1 MRVAFQF
8 FGGEGWLGG
17 FHYLATLLSALKEH
31 AADDV
36 EAVLL
41 TPPGVDPQLLQRLR
55 PHLTA
60 DPVQLPLA
68 GGPATTLGDLA
79 RRRAGRVEEVCR
91 REGVDVVYQHAEW
104 LGSRFGLPTLAWLG
118 DFQHRVLPEMFG
130 RRLAWRREA
139 RFRAVLRS
147 ATLLYV
153 LSESDKQLGDACYP
167 RAAPKL
173 RALPFAVGLPTEAFT
188 CDPVETRERHGL
200 PERFVLFPGQLW
212 RHKNYLAVVEA
223 VAKLKAAGILVT
235 VVSCGNPVDLRDPG
249 HAQRVRARIAELG
262 VVEQFRLLGLVP
274 RPEVW
279 ALARASTAVIN
290 PSLYEG
296 WSTPVEEAKSIGAPL
311 LLSDLPVH
319 REQRP
324 AVATY
329 FDPRDPDAIAA
340 ALDGHG
346 TSTSPDRDRRPS
358 TGLRGSSLGGGAPL
372 PPASWPWHAKRSS
385 GQPAEASRSLPAQ
398 PWWGKVQEPAAIAEE
413 QGGGAGRQHAGNM
426 SGEVDPHPSMRIE
439 QLEDGVTSPARSRPS
454 TRRCCRRR

>member
-1 MRVAFQF
+1 MRVAFQL

-41 TPPGVDPQLLQRLR
+41 TPPGVDPQLVQRLR
-55 PHLTA
+55 PNLTA

-68 GGPATTLGDLA
+68 GGPATTLGELA

-153 LSESDKQLGDACYP
+153 LSEADKRLGDGFYP

-173 RALPFAVGLPTEAFT
+173 RALPFAVGLPDEAFSS
-188 CDPVETRERHGL
+188 DPVATRERHGL

-212 RHKNYLAVVEA
+212 RHKNHLAVVEA
-223 VAKLKAAGILVT
+223 VALLKAAGTAVT
-235 VVSCGNPVDLRDPG
+235 VVSCGNLVDQRDPS
-249 HAQRVRARIAELG
+249 HAPRVRRRITDLG
-262 VVEQFRLLGLVP
+262 LTDEFRLLGLVP

-279 ALARASTAVIN
+279 SLARASAAVVN

-324 AVATY
+324 PVVSF
-329 FDPRDPDAIAA
+329 FDPRDPDDIARVLEA
-340 ALDGHG
+340 AWHEHPPGPR
-346 TSTSPDRDRRPS
+346 PDAERR
-358 TGLRGSSLGGGAPL
+358 A
-372 PPASWPWHAKRSS
+372 
-385 GQPAEASRSLPAQ
+385 
-398 PWWGKVQEPAAIAEE
+398 VQELP
-413 QGGGAGRQHAGNM
+413 G
-426 SGEVDPHPSMRIE
+426 
-439 QLEDGVTSPARSRPS
+439 
-454 TRRCCRRR
+454 RRRGFAASFVTLAREAADRHPHR